1 MQNAVLQWTNDP
13 RSSIAA
19 LAEGG
24 KQLHVGWL
32 HLPPRHETSAR
43 PSGQY
48 RERAT
53 RVLRDAAEIL
63 ELHEVLCAFF
73 EAKGALGSEAFR
85 DVNDVHRIA
94 ELCHALT
101 GLDVG
106 SVLRSGERFFPKA
119 DTRTKAADHAA
130 DESSERSPDQLED
143 DLLGVASSAVAF
155 CEMKDIDDVAESIGR
170 RDLAHRCRLAREWL
184 RSFVFRRGAPQAE
197 QIKAAGHAY
206 AQGRLSIQEVATV
219 IGVSVD
225 EALILLEQYGYFRAG
240 DAVRLLPDERKKVL
254 SRLRAERLAR
264 DGAPSLD
271 RSLVVREV
279 VSSHRIEDLDARPW
293 LPK

>member
-1 MQNAVLQWTNDP
+1 MQDAVLQWTNDP
-13 RSSIAA
+13 RGAIVA

-24 KQLHVGWL
+24 KQLQVAWL
-32 HLPPRHETSAR
+32 HLPPRHEKSA
-43 PSGQY
+43 PLSGQY

-73 EAKGALGSEAFR
+73 EAEEALRSRG
-85 DVNDVHRIA
+85 VKDVHRIA

-101 GLDVG
+101 GLDAG
-106 SVLRSGERFFPKA
+106 AVLRNGERFFPKS
-119 DTRTKAADHAA
+119 DTRTNAPEYGA
-130 DESSERSPDQLED
+130 DEAGERAADQLED

-155 CEMKDIDDVAESIGR
+155 SAMKDIDDVAEFTGR

-206 AQGRLSIQEVATV
+206 AQGRLSIREVATV

-240 DAVRLLPDERKKVL
+240 DAVRLPPDERKKVL

-264 DGAPSLD
+264 DAAPSLD
-271 RSLVVREV
+271 RRLAVRDVVA
-279 VSSHRIEDLDARPW
+279 SHRIEDLDARPW